1 MGYADNAR
9 LNTIIELRVIS
20 YGRTLNDVEIKCKK
34 WSDTVPNANKS
45 VRGHYAKY
53 IMFNQMFN
61 LLYFKMNHQNI

>member
-1 MGYADNAR
+1 MGYQDNVR

-20 YGRTLNDVEIKCKK
+20 YGRTLNDIEI
-34 WSDTVPNANKS
+34 SATSFQIRYLMLIKS